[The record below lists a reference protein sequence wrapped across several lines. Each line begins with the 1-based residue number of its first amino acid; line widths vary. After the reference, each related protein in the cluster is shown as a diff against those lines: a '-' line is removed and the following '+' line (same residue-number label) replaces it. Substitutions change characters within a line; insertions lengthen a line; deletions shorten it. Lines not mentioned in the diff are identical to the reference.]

1 MYVWFPGDILAM
13 KKMKLH
19 DEEEGIPSTA
29 IREVS
34 ILKVRREYQIG
45 FQFITWAV
53 MHEASFF

>member
-1 MYVWFPGDILAM
+1 M

-34 ILKVRREYQIG
+34 ILKVREMRRDMKMKMIEGCDILFY
-45 FQFITWAV
+45 
-53 MHEASFF
+53 ML